1 MPSSSAYQLPDADS
15 VFLSMET
22 DAAKAHIGS
31 LTTLDPAGREDFG
44 YERFVEHVGERLAL
58 VPRFSW
64 KLQEVPLGL
73 DNPYWVEN
81 EDFDFR
87 KHIHR
92 IAVPSPG
99 GMREVTELAGY
110 LHSQPLDRSRSLWE
124 VWFIEGLEGGKC
136 ALYMKMH
143 HCLMDGTSGA
153 GLGDVIA
160 DLTPD
165 ADGPPMV
172 PEQYSEET
180 PREPTTWE
188 LMRNGIQNSRA
199 RRRSL
204 LGHLGGGLKEMALE
218 ALGQAEAPLIGEV
231 PRTFFNGTLGKRR
244 GLASTS
250 LPLETV
256 KDLKK
261 HFDVT
266 VNDVVLEVVAS
277 AMRRY
282 LRDRSELPEQPLVA
296 MCPVS
301 LRAEGEGKLE
311 NQITQMDVP
320 VATDVADPIER
331 LKAISSATTRAKKE
345 LEKGGLDIMHAL
357 GESFAPGMMS
367 LVMRAADL
375 AGEAGPLPGNFVVS
389 NVRATPMPLYLAGA
403 KVESLMPMSV
413 LATGQGLNVT
423 VVSYCDK
430 IDIGLTVDPDMVPD
444 AWRLVEQFPAA
455 LAELESA
462 AEGVVHRA
470 R

>member
-15 VFLSMET
+15 LFLSMET
-22 DAAKAHIGS
+22 EAAKSHIGS
-31 LTTLDPAGREDFG
+31 LTTLDPSQCADFS
-44 YERFVEHVGERLAL
+44 YEKFVGHVGERLSL

-73 DNPYWVEN
+73 DNPYWVAN
-81 EDFDFR
+81 EDFDYR

-99 GMREVTELAGY
+99 GTREVSELAGF

-165 ADGPPMV
+165 ADGPPIV
-172 PEQYSEET
+172 PDAFVEPT
-180 PREPTTWE
+180 PREPSSWE
-188 LMRNGIQNSRA
+188 RLSNAVRNSSS

-204 LGHLGGGLKEMALE
+204 LGHLGGGLKNMALE
-218 ALGQAEAPLIGEV
+218 AVGQAEPPLVGEV
-231 PRTFFNGTLGKRR
+231 PRTFFNGTIGKRR

-266 VNDVVLEVVAS
+266 LNDVVLEVVGS

-282 LRDRSELPEQPLVA
+282 LRERGELPEQPLVA
-296 MCPVS
+296 MCPMS
-301 LRAEGEGKLE
+301 MRKEGDTKLE
-311 NQITQMDVP
+311 NQISQIDVP
-320 VATDVADPIER
+320 IATNLADPMER
-331 LKAISSATTRAKKE
+331 LQAIHDATTRAKE
-345 LEKGGLDIMHAL
+345 EVEDGGADLMHAI
-357 GESFAPGMMS
+357 GESFAPGMLS
-367 LVMRAADL
+367 LVVRAADL
-375 AGEAGPLPGNFVVS
+375 VGDAGPLPGNFVVS

-413 LATGQGLNVT
+413 LSVGQGINVT

-430 IDIGLTVDPDMVPD
+430 IDIGLTYDPDLVSD
-444 AWRLVEQFPAA
+444 AWRLVENFNAA